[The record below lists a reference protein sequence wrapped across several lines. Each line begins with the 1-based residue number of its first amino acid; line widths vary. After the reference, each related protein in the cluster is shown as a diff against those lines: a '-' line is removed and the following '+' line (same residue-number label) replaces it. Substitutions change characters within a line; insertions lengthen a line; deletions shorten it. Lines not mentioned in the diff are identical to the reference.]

1 LNHLA
6 HRLIFDVVDVQVVMS
21 MQQSVHPTTP
31 ETLPDTITSP
41 RAKLVYL
48 YLDVTGAAT
57 VEDLQDCLDMRK
69 IDLLS
74 VLNSLAGDGHIA
86 NDSGTYTVAA

>member
-1 LNHLA
+1 
-6 HRLIFDVVDVQVVMS
+6 MS
-21 MQQSVHPTTP
+21 IQQSARLTTP
-31 ETLPDTITSP
+31 ETLPEEITSP

-57 VEDLQDCLDMRK
+57 VEDLQSCLDMRK

-74 VLNSLAGDGHIA
+74 VLNSLTSAGHVTRDA
-86 NDSGTYTVAA
+86 GTYTVSA